1 MNIESNYR
9 EESGDYE
16 IEASVQNA
24 TLRFKILD
32 KTDGAEVLTGGVA
45 LDATPH
51 REELFLLVRKYLR
64 KFAELNP

>member
-1 MNIESNYR
+1 MENDYR
-9 EESGDYE
+9 EDSGDYK
-16 IEASVQNA
+16 IEARLQNA

-45 LDATPH
+45 LDASP
-51 REELFLLVRKYLR
+51 RRDELVLLVKKYLR

>member
-1 MNIESNYR
+1 MDTDKDYR

-16 IEASVQNA
+16 IEARLQNA
-24 TLRFKILD
+24 TMRFKILD

-45 LDATPH
+45 LDGSPH
-51 REELFLLVRKYLR
+51 RDEIVLLVKKYLR